1 MATPNM
7 NLVELVPG
15 ITTGPQYAT
24 DIVSNF
30 ATIDAHDHTTGNGT
44 RIPSAGINI
53 NSNLEYNGNAPI
65 GQGKSQFNS
74 LGAALSAAGDYR
86 SLHVVAGELF
96 YLDDSG
102 NSVQLTS
109 SGSVAG
115 AAGNI
120 TGLSS
125 PASVTFSTNKYVF
138 KDTATSFG
146 ILESADVRLFEDS
159 ASAITNYVGLKSPAS
174 LAATYNLTFP
184 GALPAATRYVAS
196 DNTGALTFET
206 ADSIGSAMTSTG
218 ADAIAG
224 NITSIGADA
233 IAGNITSSGS
243 NDIVDLVTRS
253 TGTSVSNRGVAI
265 ASSSGT
271 QTITS
276 TAAIQ
281 ITNQSITITTSG
293 RPVVLLITFDE
304 NGQVELTSQN
314 SSNYL
319 EGEIYIKNVTT
330 NTIVSSI
337 DFGVADTNTSS
348 ALDNYIS
355 KAFSGMSCIDVV
367 SAGTYNYQALAKI
380 ALLNAA
386 GTSLEIR
393 NMRLVAFEL

>member
-30 ATIDAHDHTTGNGT
+30 STIDAHDHTTGNGT

-102 NSVQLTS
+102 NSVQLTN

-115 AAGNI
+115 SAGNI

-218 ADAIAG
+218 ANAIAATRTRTTG
-224 NITSIGADA
+224 TTVGAGGIA
-233 IAGNITSSGS
+233 ISASSG
-243 NDIVDLVTRS
+243 DVDFT
-253 TGTSVSNRGVAI
+253 
-265 ASSSGT
+265 
-271 QTITS
+271 TS
-276 TAAIQ
+276 TPTDIP
-281 ITNQSITITTSG
+281 NFSVTITTSG
-293 RPVVLLITFDE
+293 RPVRIVIIPDGGTSVYSTIGIRQFSSSTVLSATGRFDAYRDAVQIGTTQLSCFL
-304 NGQVELTSQN
+304 NGGSNTLDQLSISRPPSDVEF
-314 SSNYL
+314 
-319 EGEIYIKNVTT
+319 
-330 NTIVSSI
+330 I
-337 DFGVADTNTSS
+337 DTPP
-348 ALDNYIS
+348 
-355 KAFSGMSCIDVV
+355 
-367 SAGTYNYQALAKI
+367 AGTYTYKIQAFLFNVGGSDE
-380 ALLNAA
+380 LNI
-386 GTSLEIR
+386 L
-393 NMRLVAFEL
+393 NCRLMVYEL